1 MASLADIRQGIASTI
16 ESNISGLSAYPNVP
30 ESVNLPAVLV
40 VPRSADLAMAFG
52 RGLDTWQF
60 DLILLVS
67 RRDDG
72 LAQDDLD
79 PMATGAGISSI
90 RQAIFT
96 NSLIGLTDGT
106 AAFVTG
112 MSQYGATYDIG
123 GVSHVG
129 ATLTCRV
136 TTTGTA

>member
-1 MASLADIRQGIASTI
+1 MASLADIRQGIAETLGATV
-16 ESNISGLSAYPNVP
+16 SGLTTYANVP
-30 ESVNLPAVLV
+30 GSVNLPAVLV
-40 VPRSADLAMAFG
+40 VPRSADMSMAFG

-60 DLILLVS
+60 DLILLTS

-72 LAQDDLD
+72 LAQGDLD
-79 PMATGAGISSI
+79 DYATGAGISSI

-106 AAFVTG
+106 QAFVTG
-112 MSQYGATYDIG
+112 LSGYGTHDIG
-123 GVSHVG
+123 DISYMS